1 MELGYSWP
9 VCLFDVHGVQAMTHS
24 ADLPHD
30 LREDLARVGD
40 RAALAGLL
48 VEHAEP
54 LHRWVERRL
63 DRRLRGR
70 VSASDV
76 VQEVY
81 LAADHRLEHF
91 GKLTDMPFGVWI
103 RLLAQQRL
111 IDVHRRYLVAEARDV
126 DREVAMNAGSG
137 SGALATRLAGHFT
150 TPSRA
155 AIRHESGELLT
166 QALDALEPSDRDVL
180 VWRHFEA
187 LSNDAVAAR
196 LGLTK
201 SAATKRYVRALAR
214 LKAVLEQTP
223 GLRDEPN

>member
-126 DREVAMNAGSG
+126 DREVAMDAGSG

-180 VWRHFEA
+180 V
-187 LSNDAVAAR
+187 
-196 LGLTK
+196 
-201 SAATKRYVRALAR
+201 LAPLR
-214 LKAVLEQTP
+214 GVEQRCRGRPPWSDEECGHEVLRTGPRTAESRSGADSRP
-223 GLRDEPN
+223 PR